1 MTVIDFH
8 NHLGVDLGAE
18 LSQTADELLARLD
31 EARID
36 RAVVF
41 PFPAARTWPRVTTSS
56 PRPSA
61 STPTG

>member
-18 LSQTADELLARLD
+18 LSQTADELLARME

-36 RAVVF
+36 RARGTETIVPQGGVVWVF
-41 PFPAARTWPRVTTSS
+41 ALKR
-56 PRPSA
+56 
-61 STPTG
+61 